1 MKRILKIIGIGSA
14 CLLGLP
20 ITAFFVMMMGFF
32 DIVERSYQT
41 KTEAA
46 EDRLFD
52 RGWLPAFIPDS
63 ATHIKV
69 INNLD
74 INTSIGS
81 FDFAPDDFT
90 AFADAIHASNDGT
103 SKHGSN
109 SRMQELKQ
117 AGYEDYDICDR
128 GACWRFLIH
137 PQQGRC
143 EYWASVN
150 R

>member
-1 MKRILKIIGIGSA
+1 
-14 CLLGLP
+14 
-20 ITAFFVMMMGFF
+20 MMMGYF
-32 DIVERSYQT
+32 DIDKRSYHT

-46 EDRLFD
+46 EDHLFD
-52 RGWLPAFIPDS
+52 RGWLPAFIPVS
-63 ATHIKV
+63 ATNIKV
-69 INNLD
+69 VNNLD

-81 FDFAPDDFT
+81 FDFAPEDFT

-109 SRMQELKQ
+109 SRMQELTQ
-117 AGYEDYDICDR
+117 AGYEDYDFSDR
-128 GACWRFLIH
+128 RACWRFLIQ